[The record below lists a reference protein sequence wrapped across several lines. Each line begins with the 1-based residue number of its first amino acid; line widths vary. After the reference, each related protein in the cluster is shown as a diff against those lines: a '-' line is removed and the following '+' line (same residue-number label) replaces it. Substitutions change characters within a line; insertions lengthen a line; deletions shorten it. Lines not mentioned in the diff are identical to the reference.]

1 MWRQRRDLT
10 LQALGVGMRQ
20 PVRRGAVNVTDETA
34 LRHSAVWACLRV
46 RADLLS
52 TFPIDV
58 FRKVNGVDV
67 EMPVSPILVEP
78 GGSHWDYNTWMWA
91 SQFDYDRAGNTVGL
105 ITEKNALGLP
115 ARIDLVE
122 ISRVQVF
129 QNKNMAEHRYRIDG
143 KVYTPDQVWHERQF
157 PVPGLPVGLSPIAYA
172 AWSIGEGLSM
182 QQFVLDWFGGGG
194 MPKARLH
201 NLDRSLE
208 NDGEKNEARR
218 IKDRYMASVANG
230 EIFVHGKDWSL
241 DFLQAQTMGNEWLDG
256 RRSNMGDIARYFGCP
271 LDLIEA
277 AISAPGS
284 ITYQSALQRNLQFLI
299 INLNPAIVRREN
311 GLSKLLPRP
320 RYVKMATAALLRMDP
335 MEQAKLFTE
344 RIQHRSITPSEIRK
358 FYNQQPFTPEQEAE
372 LVRIFGA
379 PRTPATASGSRAQ
392 DGWPWEPVNP
402 LSAVPY
408 HDLSEVGQ

>member
-157 PVPGLPVGLSPIAYA
+157 PV
-172 AWSIGEGLSM
+172 
-182 QQFVLDWFGGGG
+182 
-194 MPKARLH
+194 
-201 NLDRSLE
+201 
-208 NDGEKNEARR
+208 
-218 IKDRYMASVANG
+218 
-230 EIFVHGKDWSL
+230 
-241 DFLQAQTMGNEWLDG
+241 
-256 RRSNMGDIARYFGCP
+256 
-271 LDLIEA
+271 
-277 AISAPGS
+277 
-284 ITYQSALQRNLQFLI
+284 
-299 INLNPAIVRREN
+299 
-311 GLSKLLPRP
+311 
-320 RYVKMATAALLRMDP
+320 
-335 MEQAKLFTE
+335 
-344 RIQHRSITPSEIRK
+344 
-358 FYNQQPFTPEQEAE
+358 
-372 LVRIFGA
+372 
-379 PRTPATASGSRAQ
+379 
-392 DGWPWEPVNP
+392 
-402 LSAVPY
+402 
-408 HDLSEVGQ
+408 